1 MSIRQRV
8 AGKRKNSRA
17 TTAPVDN
24 EPNQLSP
31 SSSKRTNAKT
41 TTENEAN
48 PASELS
54 PSSSKRKSARTTS
67 DNEANQLSPTS
78 SKRQKVVPEKR
89 LRRYRQTMSS
99 AIRDRIERALH
110 QRLYLLAATKSSN
123 EIVSREYKVLGNTAN
138 VYTVIITHVPSCS
151 CPDYA
156 KGHLCKHI
164 IFVLHRVLKVSRSS
178 PLLYQQALVTDEL
191 NEIFSKAD
199 AQYNGSYILAEQS
212 IREAYHAKTGD
223 PDVIINPK
231 TIQQKTITNEDE
243 CPICYESMIN
253 DKNNVIFCS
262 KSCGNNMHKNC
273 FEQWRQAKVSMRESV
288 TCPFC
293 RVEWKAD
300 TKTSNTNPSSYLN
313 LAAYSTTHEYDE
325 DEDDDDDDDED
336 DYMNNWM
343 FFRYRYY

>member
-110 QRLYLLAATKSSN
+110 QRLNDFIYLLQQNHRMK
-123 EIVSREYKVLGNTAN
+123 LF
-138 VYTVIITHVPSCS
+138 IITHVPSCS